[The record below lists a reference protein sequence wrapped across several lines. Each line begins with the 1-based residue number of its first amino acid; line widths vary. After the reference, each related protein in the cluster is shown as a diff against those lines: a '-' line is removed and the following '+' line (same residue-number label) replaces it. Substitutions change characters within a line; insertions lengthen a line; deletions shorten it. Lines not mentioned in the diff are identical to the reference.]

1 MVSLCVNSIRSEKE
15 KFFIGGIPRGIEESI
30 AVCECELEERIRLLR
45 RPRVSESLGRDRGV
59 GSDSCW
65 RPEDVGQWKKA
76 VEDAVEERRRRRN
89 VSGGQRR
96 LEGLLADG
104 VGRKD
109 SSKDR
114 KSGVNAGK
122 RCFGC
127 GEFGHLRKN
136 CRAEKKESVSRER
149 FL

>member
-1 MVSLCVNSIRSEKE
+1 M
-15 KFFIGGIPRGIEESI
+15 
-30 AVCECELEERIRLLR
+30 
-45 RPRVSESLGRDRGV
+45 SESLGRDPGV

-89 VSGGQRR
+89 VSSGQRR
-96 LEGLLADG
+96 FEGLLADG

-114 KSGVNAGK
+114 KAGVKAEK

-136 CRAEKKESVSRER
+136 CRAEKKESVSQER